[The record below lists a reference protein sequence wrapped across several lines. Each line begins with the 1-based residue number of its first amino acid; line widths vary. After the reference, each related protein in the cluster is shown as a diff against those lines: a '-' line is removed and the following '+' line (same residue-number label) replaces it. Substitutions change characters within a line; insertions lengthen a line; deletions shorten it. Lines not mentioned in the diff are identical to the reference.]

1 MAKEFYVGFGE
12 KIPWRDLPTFVR
24 VSLTYDDV
32 LLTPQSSS
40 IESRKQVNTEVQ
52 FGSYT
57 LRYPIVTAPMDTI
70 TGEKM
75 IREMAR
81 LGGIGTLPR
90 GNLLDRLYLCEKFS
104 KDDIPC
110 LYAVGL
116 KNGHEEA
123 SYLKER
129 GAQMVLI
136 DVAHG
141 GLEKVKRTASEIKNR
156 LGMIVVAGNIATY
169 TQAKSYQ
176 EYGIDI
182 ARVGIGGGGLCTTRL
197 IAGSGV
203 PQLSAIFD
211 TSETGI
217 YVIAD
222 GGIRYPGD
230 VAKAIAAGARMVMIG
245 SMFAGTDESPGKI
258 DSEGMKVTR
267 GQASET
273 YMYDY
278 DVEVNEFRAGEGIET
293 KVPAKGSVGKIFQK
307 IAGGLRSG
315 MSYSGVRTIDEF
327 QQKALFNLVSS
338 SVHRENQPHIIFQ
351 Q

>member
-1 MAKEFYVGFGE
+1 MAKEFDIGLGQT
-12 KIPWRDLPTFVR
+12 ILWRNLPEVIR
-24 VSLTYDDV
+24 KSVTYDDV
-32 LLTPQSSS
+32 LLVPQDSS
-40 IESRKQVNTEVQ
+40 INSRRDIDTHIQ

-70 TGEKM
+70 SGEKM
-75 IREMAR
+75 VREMAR

-90 GNLLDRLYLCEKFS
+90 GYLLDRLYLCENFS
-104 KDDIPC
+104 KDNIPC
-110 LYAVGL
+110 LYAIGL
-116 KNGHEEA
+116 KNGYEEA

-197 IAGSGV
+197 ITGSGV

-245 SMFAGTDESPGKI
+245 SMFAGTDEVPGAV
-258 DSEGMKVTR
+258 DSQGMKVTR

-278 DVEVNEFRAGEGIET
+278 DVEINEFRAGEGIET
-293 KVPAKGSVGKIFQK
+293 KVPAKGPVRKIFQK
-307 IAGGLRSG
+307 IAGGLRSA
-315 MSYSGVRTIDEF
+315 MSYSGTRTIDEF

-338 SVHRENQPHIIFQ
+338 SVHRENQPHIVFQ